1 MANTGPEQVS
11 CPTCGLLNLASAN
24 YCSGC
29 GGVFSPGVGEF
40 TGAGARFPTQ
50 VPNYLVQAILVT
62 IFSCIPFGIVSIV
75 FAAQVNGEMAD
86 GDYAGAIAT
95 SNKAKTWAWVSFGVG
110 LAGLL
115 IWVPFTC
122 IAPFAFRG

>member
-1 MANTGPEQVS
+1 MANLGPEQVS

-29 GGVFSPGVGEF
+29 GGVISPGAGEISRA
-40 TGAGARFPTQ
+40 GAGFPAQ

-62 IFSCIPFGIVSIV
+62 IFCCLPFGIVSIV
-75 FAAQVNGEMAD
+75 FAAQVNGKVAS

-95 SNKAKTWAWVSFGVG
+95 SKKAKTWAWVSFGVG
-110 LAGLL
+110 LGISL
-115 IWVPFTC
+115 IYVAIFV
-122 IAPFAFRG
+122 ASFAF

>member
-1 MANTGPEQVS
+1 MANLGPEQVS

-29 GGVFSPGVGEF
+29 GGVIAPGAGEF
-40 TGAGARFPTQ
+40 PRTEARFPTQ

-62 IFSCIPFGIVSIV
+62 IFCCMPFGIVSIV
-75 FAAQVNGEMAD
+75 FAAQVNGKVAA

-110 LAGLL
+110 LGISL
-115 IWVPFTC
+115 IYVAIFV
-122 IAPFAFRG
+122 ASFAF